1 MPKRKQKS
9 VMEEELEAV
18 SKGKTCIKEDE
29 ADRILLL
36 IKKHA
41 TSISKTKNQYL
52 EESNGERYAMY
63 ANIESAFDIL
73 MDDLR
78 SEGFAV

>member
-1 MPKRKQKS
+1 MPKHKQKS
-9 VMEEELEAV
+9 IMEEELEAV
-18 SKGKTCIKEDE
+18 SKGKTCVKEDE

-73 MDDLR
+73 LDELR
-78 SEGFAV
+78 AEGFAI

>member
-1 MPKRKQKS
+1 MAKHKQKS
-9 VMEEELEAV
+9 IMEEELEAV

-29 ADRILLL
+29 ADRILTL

-41 TSISKTKNQYL
+41 NNVSKTKQQYL
-52 EESNGERYAMY
+52 DESNGERYAMY

-78 SEGFAV
+78 AEGFAI

>member
-1 MPKRKQKS
+1 MPKRNQKS
-9 VMEEELEAV
+9 IMEEELEAV
-18 SKGKTCIKEDE
+18 SKGKTCVKEDE

-73 MDDLR
+73 MDELR
-78 SEGFAV
+78 AEGFAI

>member
-9 VMEEELEAV
+9 IMEEELEAV

-73 MDDLR
+73 LDELR
-78 SEGFAV
+78 AEGFAI

>member
-1 MPKRKQKS
+1 MPKHKQKS
-9 VMEEELEAV
+9 IMEEELEAV
-18 SKGKTCIKEDE
+18 SKGKTCVKEDE

-41 TSISKTKNQYL
+41 NSISKTKNQYL
-52 EESNGERYAMY
+52 DESNGERYAMY

>member
-1 MPKRKQKS
+1 MPKHKQKS
-9 VMEEELEAV
+9 IMEEELEAM
-18 SKGKTCIKEDE
+18 SKGRTCVKEDE
-29 ADRILLL
+29 ADRILTL

>member
-1 MPKRKQKS
+1 MPKHKQKS
-9 VMEEELEAV
+9 IMEEELEAV
-18 SKGKTCIKEDE
+18 GKGRTCVKEDE

>member
-9 VMEEELEAV
+9 IMEEELEAV
-18 SKGKTCIKEDE
+18 SKGKTCVKEDE

-52 EESNGERYAMY
+52 EESNSERYAMY

-73 MDDLR
+73 MDELR
-78 SEGFAV
+78 AEGFAI

>member
-1 MPKRKQKS
+1 MPKRKKKS
-9 VMEEELEAV
+9 IMEEELEAV
-18 SKGKTCIKEDE
+18 SKGKTCVKEDE

-73 MDDLR
+73 MDELR
-78 SEGFAV
+78 AEGFAI

>member
-1 MPKRKQKS
+1 MAKHKQKS
-9 VMEEELEAV
+9 IMEEELEAM
-18 SKGKTCIKEDE
+18 SKGKTCTKEDE
-29 ADRILLL
+29 ADRILTL

-41 TSISKTKNQYL
+41 GSISKTKQQYL
-52 EESNGERYAMY
+52 DESNSERYAMY

-78 SEGFAV
+78 AEGFAI

>member
-1 MPKRKQKS
+1 MAKHKQKS
-9 VMEEELEAV
+9 IMEEELEAV

-29 ADRILLL
+29 ADRILTL

-41 TSISKTKNQYL
+41 NNVSKTKQQYL
-52 EESNGERYAMY
+52 DESNGERYAMY

-78 SEGFAV
+78 AEGFTV

>member
-1 MPKRKQKS
+1 MPKHKQKS
-9 VMEEELEAV
+9 IMEEELEAV
-18 SKGKTCIKEDE
+18 SKGKTCVKEDE

-73 MDDLR
+73 MDELR
-78 SEGFAV
+78 AEGFAI

>member
-1 MPKRKQKS
+1 MPRHKQKS
-9 VMEEELEAV
+9 IMEEELEAV
-18 SKGKTCIKEDE
+18 SKGRTCVKEDE
-29 ADRILLL
+29 ADRILTL

-73 MDDLR
+73 MDELR
-78 SEGFAV
+78 AEGFAI